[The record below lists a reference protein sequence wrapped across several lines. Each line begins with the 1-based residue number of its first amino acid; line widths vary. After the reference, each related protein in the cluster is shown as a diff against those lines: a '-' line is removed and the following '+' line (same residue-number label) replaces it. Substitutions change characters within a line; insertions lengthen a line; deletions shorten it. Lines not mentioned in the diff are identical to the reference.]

1 MNEEV
6 LRYFDSVGQPYF
18 VSKVYSGDYIDFK
31 APKVAIDLKKDLLEL
46 ANNLTSDHERFK
58 REIARVRVE
67 MQCDFVVLIREP
79 FSSLEQVQE
88 WSSSKTKVK
97 GTTLY
102 KTMKTMSERYGVIW
116 RFCTRENAGEK
127 ILKILRWY
135 STNK

>member
-31 APKVAIDLKKDLLEL
+31 APRVAIDLKKDLLEL

-127 ILKILRWY
+127 ILKILMWY